1 MLVYVIFLEL
11 MSKFNVFHCGIVCG
25 QCEVNDIHMFHC
37 LGGGSLPLVL
47 CNHMCTRGIFMG
59 VIYLLVWIL
68 GNPFKKK
75 TTSPNIQHH
84 VGIYKRKPILFKM
97 MLNYL

>member
-37 LGGGSLPLVL
+37 LGGGGHSHL
-47 CNHMCTRGIFMG
+47 CYVTTCVQG
-59 VIYLLVWIL
+59 VFLWGL
-68 GNPFKKK
+68 F
-75 TTSPNIQHH
+75 TSSF
-84 VGIYKRKPILFKM
+84 GF
-97 MLNYL
+97 